1 MRENNTK
8 KENLKRSRE
17 VLSKSDYS
25 KGMEDEIYRAGVI
38 HVFNVT
44 FELAWK
50 SIQEVFKADG
60 VELAIGSP
68 RQVLK
73 EAYQLGYLREE
84 RVWLDM
90 LKDRNT
96 IAHIYD
102 ESYSNELY
110 GRIFEKYI
118 PAFGELLDDLEK

>member
-1 MRENNTK
+1 MRKNNSK
-8 KENLKRSRE
+8 RENLKKSRE
-17 VLSKSDYS
+17 VLAKSDYG
-25 KGMEDEIYRAGVI
+25 KGLEDEIYCAGVI

-50 SIQEVFKADG
+50 SIQEVFKEDG

-84 RVWLDM
+84 GVWLDM

-110 GRIFEKYI
+110 RRIFEKYI
-118 PAFGELLDDLEK
+118 PAFGELAEDLEK

>member
-1 MRENNTK
+1 MRKTNSK
-8 KENLKRSRE
+8 RDNLKKSRE
-17 VLSKSDYS
+17 VLAKSDYN
-25 KGMEDEIYRAGVI
+25 KGLEDEIYRAGVI

-50 SIQEVFKADG
+50 SIQEVFKEDG

-84 RVWLDM
+84 TVWLDM
-90 LKDRNT
+90 LKDQNT

-110 GRIFEKYI
+110 NRIFDEYI
-118 PAFGELLDDLEK
+118 PAFSKLAKDLEQ

>member
-1 MRENNTK
+1 MRKNNSKIENFNK
-8 KENLKRSRE
+8 SLE
-17 VLSKSDYS
+17 VL
-25 KGMEDEIYRAGVI
+25 KGSEYEQGMANDIYRAGVI
-38 HVFNVT
+38 HVFNIT

-50 SIQEVFKADG
+50 SIQEVFKRDG
-60 VELAIGSP
+60 VELPIGSP

-73 EAYQLGYLREE
+73 EAWRLGYLREDE
-84 RVWLDM
+84 VWLDM

-110 GRIFEKYI
+110 GRVFERYMPSFEKLVE
-118 PAFGELLDDLEK
+118 ALR